1 MPSVQYTRVPEGLV
15 VSVRGATATDV
26 PVHNWTADCVDR
38 EAAALG
44 LFIRLLHDGAA
55 LELPSNRL
63 RIPWMAVSELSASE
77 RALVSLPQH
86 APVVLEI
93 LTGRA
98 IHDPNFQIR
107 YRFRIEGRP
116 IPMYERV
123 GAWLTIGNHEFTL
136 GSQLF
141 SAVEAID
148 FYNQKPH
155 RNIEDRMKNWARIK
169 SLLPEDTILDRHLA
183 SLNLVEVSG
192 FSIKPFEHQNGELD
206 FDPVLGT
213 IGITKTDSGAEERE
227 FTSLLADDIA
237 RRFAHQFR
245 NLQNVKHS
253 YAVGS
258 NTFLVLTNRLQR
270 VLGAVRIAQVSGPVG
285 RQEFLRNV
293 FEYLQASLGEED
305 DVISDVFSDSVLSER
320 VTGVGIW
327 APKVLP
333 WIKCTGEPWLPEEQC
348 GLRVGD
354 TYLEVSVDDL
364 PDLRERLR
372 VAKESSQHIYV
383 NNQRVPANDEAIEA
397 IDALLSRF
405 GRVRP
410 GPPPPKGKRGDHV
423 LMIEDNLEELN
434 FHPMRAVS
442 RASLMH
448 LDPPLKSSL
457 LPHQVHGVNWLK
469 AHWESGSTGVVLAD
483 DMGLGKT
490 LQVLSFLAAFKNLQS
505 RSDSADSGPVLVV
518 APTGLLKN
526 WIAEHN
532 KHLTS
537 GLGSV
542 FEAHGASLRSM
553 RTIERGTRSQELRL
567 GFPVLD
573 YKALAKFDWVV
584 TTYETLRDY
593 QHSFGRV
600 RWSVGVFDEAQK
612 IKNPNTQMTNAV
624 LAMNVDFAVMV
635 TGTPVENRPAD
646 IWSIIDRAQAGMLG
660 TLQKFTNIYE
670 SIGADEDALFGLNQ
684 SLVNPREDGLPPLML
699 RRLKHEHIKDLPK
712 LQVHRYITDMPRD
725 QANAYWSVVAN
736 GRHDRNMLLVIQQL
750 RNISLHPHEP
760 TEKSIDEY
768 IAESARLSR
777 VFEILMHIKSCGE
790 KALLFVESR
799 EMQGFL
805 IGALRRRFSL
815 PRDVMV
821 INGTVSGE
829 QRLARVGTFQERSG
843 FDVMI
848 LSPRAGGVGLT
859 LTAANHV
866 IHLSRWWN
874 PAVEDQCT
882 DRAYRIGQTR
892 SVHVHLPLARH
903 PQLSDHS
910 FDLKLDELI
919 ERKRRMNRTVLSP
932 TVGTEADV
940 DELFKQT
947 VANTPGERTD
957 RSDRDLGRGV
967 DADDDE
973 MSDRSGPS
981 SVEELALLD
990 PVAFE
995 EWVLKQLRLA
1005 GYSTRR
1011 TPTSNDRGADGLAFG
1026 PSGRPE
1032 HTIIVQCKHTQ
1043 GKRKCSKKAVEEVL
1057 RAPEEYRHILKGQ
1070 VLLMVVTNAS
1080 GFATTARV
1088 LAWKCD
1094 VHLYSLLDLPKLRSF
1109 EWRG

>member
-1 MPSVQYTRVPEGLV
+1 MPSVQYTRAPEGLV

-44 LFIRLLHDGAA
+44 LFIRLLHDGSA

-63 RIPWMAVSELSASE
+63 RISWMAVSELSASE

-116 IPMYERV
+116 IPMYGRV

-213 IGITKTDSGAEERE
+213 IGITKTDSGVEERE

-237 RRFAHQFR
+237 RTFAHQFR

-333 WIKCTGEPWLPEEQC
+333 WVKCTGEPWLPEEQC

-434 FHPMRAVS
+434 FHPMGAVS

-777 VFEILMHIKSCGE
+777 VFEILMHIKNCGE

-957 RSDRDLGRGV
+957 RSDRDLGRGI

-973 MSDRSGPS
+973 MSDRSRPS
-981 SVEELALLD
+981 RVEELALLD

-1043 GKRKCSKKAVEEVL
+1043 GKRKCSKKAVVEVL

-1088 LAWKCD
+1088 LAWKCN

>member
-1 MPSVQYTRVPEGLV
+1 MPSVQYTRAPEGLV

-44 LFIRLLHDGAA
+44 LFIRLLHDGSA

-116 IPMYERV
+116 IPMYGRV

-213 IGITKTDSGAEERE
+213 IGITKTDSGVEERE

-237 RRFAHQFR
+237 RTFAHQFR

-333 WIKCTGEPWLPEEQC
+333 WVKCTGEPWLPEEQC

-434 FHPMRAVS
+434 FHPMGAVS

-457 LPHQVHGVNWLK
+457 LPHQVHGLNWLK

-777 VFEILMHIKSCGE
+777 VFEILMHIKNCGE

-957 RSDRDLGRGV
+957 RSDRDLGRGI

-973 MSDRSGPS
+973 MSDRSRPS
-981 SVEELALLD
+981 RVEELALLD

-1088 LAWKCD
+1088 LAWKCN

>member
-1 MPSVQYTRVPEGLV
+1 MPCVQYTRVPEGLV
-15 VSVRGATATDV
+15 VSVRSATATDV
-26 PVHNWTADCVDR
+26 PVRNWTADCVER

-44 LFIRLLHDGAA
+44 LFIRLLHDGSA

-77 RALVSLPQH
+77 RALVGLPRY

-123 GAWLTIGNHEFTL
+123 GAWLTIGNHEFTM

-141 SAVEAID
+141 STVEAID
-148 FYNQKPH
+148 FYNQQPH
-155 RNIEDRMKNWARIK
+155 PNIEDRMKQWAQIK
-169 SLLPEDTILDRHLA
+169 GLLPEDTILDRHLA
-183 SLNLVEVSG
+183 SLNLVEASG
-192 FSIKPFEHQNGELD
+192 FSIKPFERQNGELD

-213 IGITKTDSGAEERE
+213 IGITKTESGAEERE
-227 FTSLLADDIA
+227 FTPLLTDDIA
-237 RRFAHQFR
+237 RIFAHQFR
-245 NLQNVKHS
+245 NLQSVKHS

-270 VLGAVRIAQVSGPVG
+270 VLGAVRIAQVSGPAG

-293 FEYLQASLGEED
+293 FEYLQASLDEED

-333 WIKCTGEPWLPEEQC
+333 WVKRAGEPWLPEEQC

-364 PDLRERLR
+364 PALRERLR
-372 VAKESSQHIYV
+372 VAKESSQHVYV

-405 GRVRP
+405 GKVRP
-410 GPPPPKGKRGDHV
+410 GPPPPKGKKGDHV

-434 FHPMRAVS
+434 FHPMGAVS
-442 RASLMH
+442 RASLMQ
-448 LDPPLKSSL
+448 LDAPLKSSL
-457 LPHQVHGVNWLK
+457 LPHQVQGVNWLK

-490 LQVLSFLAAFKNLQS
+490 LQVLSFLAAFKDSQS
-505 RSDSADSGPVLVV
+505 QSDSADSGPVLVV
-518 APTGLLKN
+518 APTGLLRN

-542 FEAHGASLRSM
+542 FEAHGASLRSI

-567 GFPVLD
+567 GFPVLN

-660 TLQKFTNIYE
+660 TLQTFTNIYE
-670 SIGADEDALFGLNQ
+670 SGSADEDALFCLNQ
-684 SLVNPREDGLPPLML
+684 SLTKPRNHDRAPLML
-699 RRLKHEHIKDLPK
+699 RRLKHDHIKDLPK
-712 LQVHRYITDMPRD
+712 LEVHRYISDMPRD

-768 IAESARLSR
+768 IAESARLSKI
-777 VFEILMHIKSCGE
+777 FEILTHIRNCGE

-829 QRLARVGTFQERSG
+829 QRLARVDTFQERSG

-892 SVHVHLPLARH
+892 LVHVHLPLARH
-903 PQLSDHS
+903 PQLLDHS

-940 DELFKQT
+940 DELFKHA
-947 VANTPGERTD
+947 VANTPEEGTG
-957 RSDRDLGRGV
+957 RSDKNLGRGV
-967 DADDDE
+967 DAADDE
-973 MSDRSGPS
+973 TSDRSGLS
-981 SVEELALLD
+981 SVDELALLD

-1011 TPTSNDRGADGLAFG
+1011 TPTSNDRGADGIAFG

-1043 GKRKCSKKAVEEVL
+1043 GKRKCSKRAVEEVL
-1057 RAPEEYRHILKGQ
+1057 RAPEEYRHIVKGQ
-1070 VLLMVVTNAS
+1070 AVLMVATNAS

-1088 LAWKCD
+1088 LAWKRN
-1094 VHLYSLLDLPKLRSF
+1094 VHLYSLPDLPKLRSF

>member
-1 MPSVQYTRVPEGLV
+1 MPSVEYTPMAEGLV
-15 VSVRGATATDV
+15 VSVRSARDV
-26 PVHNWTADCVDR
+26 PVREWTVVCAESDVG
-38 EAAALG
+38 ALG
-44 LFIRLLHDGAA
+44 AFIRMLNDGYAV
-55 LELPSNRL
+55 ELPDNRL
-63 RIPWMAVSELSASE
+63 RLPWKAVSELSAGE
-77 RALVSLPQH
+77 RALVGLPQC

-93 LTGRA
+93 LTDRA
-98 IHDPNFQIR
+98 IHDPSFQIR
-107 YRFRIEGRP
+107 YCFRTEGRS
-116 IPMYERV
+116 IPMYQRV
-123 GAWLTIGNHEFTL
+123 GAWLTIGKHEFTI

-141 SAVEAID
+141 STVDAID
-148 FYNQKPH
+148 LYNQQSHPD
-155 RNIEDRMKNWARIK
+155 IEDRMKLWARIK
-169 SLLPEDTILDRHLA
+169 RLLPEGTILDEHLD
-183 SLNLVEVSG
+183 SLNFVEVSG
-192 FSIKPFEHQNGELD
+192 FSIKPFARQNGELD
-206 FDPVLGT
+206 FDPIV
-213 IGITKTDSGAEERE
+213 GIIESRMTDSGVEERE
-227 FTSLLADDIA
+227 FTPLLAEEASRTFA
-237 RRFAHQFR
+237 RYFR
-245 NLQNVKHS
+245 NLQSVRHK
-253 YAVGS
+253 YGVGS
-258 NTFLVLTNRLQR
+258 NTFLVLTDRLKR
-270 VLGAVRIAQVSGPVG
+270 TLGAVRTAQASGPEG
-285 RQEFLRNV
+285 REEFLRNV
-293 FEYLQASLGEED
+293 YGYLEASLDQEGG
-305 DVISDVFSDSVLSER
+305 VISDVFSDSGLSER
-320 VTGVGIW
+320 VTGVGVW
-327 APKVLP
+327 AARVLP
-333 WIKCTGEPWLPEEQC
+333 WVKRAGEPWLPEEQC

-354 TYLEVSVDDL
+354 IYLEVSVDDL
-364 PDLRERLR
+364 PALRERLR
-372 VAKESSQHIYV
+372 VAKESSQHVYV
-383 NNQRVPANDEAIEA
+383 NNQRVPANDEAIGA
-397 IDALLSRF
+397 IDALLNRF
-405 GRVRP
+405 GKVRP
-410 GPPPPKGKRGDHV
+410 GPPPPKGKKGDHV

-434 FHPMRAVS
+434 FHPMGAVS
-442 RASLMH
+442 RASLMR
-448 LDPPLKSSL
+448 LDAPLKSSL
-457 LPHQVHGVNWLK
+457 LPHQVQGVNWLK

-505 RSDSADSGPVLVV
+505 QSNSADSGPVLVV

-532 KHLTS
+532 KHLTF

-542 FEAHGASLRSM
+542 FEAYGASLRSI

-567 GFPVLD
+567 GFPVLN

-660 TLQKFTNIYE
+660 TLQTFTNIYE
-670 SIGADEDALFGLNQ
+670 SGRADEDALFSLNQ
-684 SLVNPREDGLPPLML
+684 SLTKPRDHDQAPLML
-699 RRLKHEHIKDLPK
+699 RRLKHDHIKDLPK
-712 LQVHRYITDMPRD
+712 LQVHRYISDMPRD

-768 IAESARLSR
+768 IAESARLSKS
-777 VFEILMHIKSCGE
+777 FEILTHIRNCGE

-829 QRLARVGTFQERSG
+829 QRLARVGTFQDRSG

-903 PQLSDHS
+903 PRLSDHS

-957 RSDRDLGRGV
+957 RSDRDLGRGI

-973 MSDRSGPS
+973 MSDRSRPS
-981 SVEELALLD
+981 RVEELALLD

-1088 LAWKCD
+1088 LAWKCN